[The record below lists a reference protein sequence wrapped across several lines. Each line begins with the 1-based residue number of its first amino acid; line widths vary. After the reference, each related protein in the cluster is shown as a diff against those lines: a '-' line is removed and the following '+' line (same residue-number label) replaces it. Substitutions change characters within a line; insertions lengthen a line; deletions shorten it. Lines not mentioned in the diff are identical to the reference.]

1 MLLMFFINRK
11 SMRNSTNFEA
21 AKRERE
27 RERER
32 ERDESTSFPSFDDDG
47 VLFENFLSNEDKRRD
62 TKLPTSLS

>member
-21 AKRERE
+21 AKRE

>member
-11 SMRNSTNFEA
+11 SIRNSTNFEA
-21 AKRERE
+21 E
-27 RERER
+27 ERER

-47 VLFENFLSNEDKRRD
+47 VLFENFLSNGDKRRD

>member
-1 MLLMFFINRK
+1 MFFINRK

-21 AKRERE
+21 TE

-47 VLFENFLSNEDKRRD
+47 VLFENFLSNGDKRRD